1 VNRRQNRITSTGIT
15 GLTLDIAA
23 GIVHT
28 NCIDRLMK
36 KHQKETKQ
44 LRLDKPLMK
53 MGGSLVV
60 TLPNEVIQEW
70 NLGKGDEVTLEVLDG
85 AVRIEPKQATRM
97 ATISQ
102 ASLEE
107 YSRVMKGIQAK
118 ITMDPEAAT
127 LRIELLSKDR
137 KSVNTVLNN
146 LWRNLPFLL
155 GMLGLGSVEATE
167 SPARRRKGRKHG
179 KTDDNEVCLK
189 RYIRISRP
197 SRGYRPGFCQS
208 AV

>member
-1 VNRRQNRITSTGIT
+1 
-15 GLTLDIAA
+15 
-23 GIVHT
+23 
-28 NCIDRLMK
+28 
-36 KHQKETKQ
+36 
-44 LRLDKPLMK
+44 
-53 MGGSLVV
+53 VV

-167 SPARRRKGRKHG
+167 PPARRRKGRKHG
-179 KTDDNEVCLK
+179 KTDDNE
-189 RYIRISRP
+189 
-197 SRGYRPGFCQS
+197 
-208 AV
+208 AA